1 MWFFITMLICNL
13 LMPLIM
19 IIGGYY
25 MYKNPPKEINDVM
38 GYRTKRAKKN
48 KDTWTFAHD
57 CCGRLWI
64 KLGLV
69 LFSSTV
75 IVQMLFLHADEDT
88 IGIMTLIVE
97 SVQLGV
103 MLGSIRHVD
112 NELKRTFD
120 HNGIRKI

>member
-1 MWFFITMLICNL
+1 
-13 LMPLIM
+13 
-19 IIGGYY
+19 

-48 KDTWTFAHD
+48 KDTWAFAHD
-57 CCGRLWI
+57 CCGRLWM

-69 LFSSTV
+69 LFISTD
-75 IVQMLFLHADEDT
+75 IVQMLFLHADDDA
-88 IGIMTLIVE
+88 IGIMTLVVE

-120 HNGIRKI
+120 QNGIRKI